1 MRVLTAATAAAFF
14 ALSLAGLAL
23 VATPAAAEPA
33 RYTLDPAHSWVQ
45 FELSH
50 FGTSTIRGRLGP
62 AEGSVSLDRSAG
74 RGEIGVTIP
83 MASISTGLAMFDK
96 HLRDG
101 ELLSTTEHPT
111 AWFVSRDLR
120 FDADRLAELRGE
132 LTLRGVSRGL
142 TLTAIRFACYR
153 HPVLQREVCGGDF
166 EGRFR
171 RSDFGIDYG
180 LPFVRDEV
188 TLRVQVEG
196 VRSDPAP

>member
-1 MRVLTAATAAAFF
+1 M
-14 ALSLAGLAL
+14 
-23 VATPAAAEPA
+23 
-33 RYTLDPAHSWVQ
+33 Q

-83 MASISTGLAMFDK
+83 MAAVSTGLAMFDR

-120 FDADRLAELRGE
+120 FDADRLTELRGE

-166 EGRFR
+166 EGRIR

-196 VRSDPAP
+196 VHGDPAP

>member
-1 MRVLTAATAAAFF
+1 MRVLTAAVACFT
-14 ALSLAGLAL
+14 LLLAGLAL

-83 MASISTGLAMFDK
+83 MASVSTGLAMFDR

-120 FDADRLAELRGE
+120 FDADRLTELRGE

-166 EGRFR
+166 EGRLR

-196 VRSDPAP
+196 VRGDPAP

>member
-1 MRVLTAATAAAFF
+1 MRALTAAAVACFT
-14 ALSLAGLAL
+14 LLLGLAL

-83 MASISTGLAMFDK
+83 MASVSTGLAMFDK

-101 ELLSTTEHPT
+101 ELLLSAQVRIAALEAASFRPRGMDE
-111 AWFVSRDLR
+111 AV
-120 FDADRLAELRGE
+120 LA
-132 LTLRGVSRGL
+132 
-142 TLTAIRFACYR
+142 
-153 HPVLQREVCGGDF
+153 VLQPHLHPES
-166 EGRFR
+166 EH
-171 RSDFGIDYG
+171 
-180 LPFVRDEV
+180 
-188 TLRVQVEG
+188 
-196 VRSDPAP
+196 

>member
-1 MRVLTAATAAAFF
+1 MRALPAAVLAL
-14 ALSLAGLAL
+14 ALSNLAL
-23 VATPAAAEPA
+23 AATPAAAEPA

-62 AEGSVSLDRSAG
+62 AEGSVSLDPGAG

-83 MASISTGLAMFDK
+83 MASVSTGLAAFDK
-96 HLRDG
+96 HLRDA

-111 AWFVSRDLR
+111 AWFVSRDPR
-120 FDADRLAELRGE
+120 FDAGRLTELRGE

-142 TLTAIRFACYR
+142 TLTATRYACHR
-153 HPVLQREVCGGDF
+153 HPVLQHEVCGGDF
-166 EGRFR
+166 EGRLR

-196 VRSDPAP
+196 VRSDPSP

>member
-1 MRVLTAATAAAFF
+1 MRVLTAAVACFT
-14 ALSLAGLAL
+14 LLLPGLAL

-83 MASISTGLAMFDK
+83 MASVSTGLAMFDK

-120 FDADRLAELRGE
+120 FDADRLTELRGE

-166 EGRFR
+166 EGRIR

-196 VRSDPAP
+196 VHGDPAP

>member
-1 MRVLTAATAAAFF
+1 MRALPAAVL
-14 ALSLAGLAL
+14 ALGLSSLALA
-23 VATPAAAEPA
+23 ATPAAAEPA

-62 AEGSVSLDRSAG
+62 AGGSVSLDPGAG

-83 MASISTGLAMFDK
+83 MASVSTGLAAFDK
-96 HLRDG
+96 HLRDA
-101 ELLSTTEHPT
+101 ELLATTEHPT

-120 FDADRLAELRGE
+120 FDAGRLTELRGE

-142 TLTAIRFACYR
+142 TLTAKRYACYL

-166 EGRFR
+166 EGRLR

-196 VRSDPAP
+196 VRSDPAL

>member
-1 MRVLTAATAAAFF
+1 MRALPSAVLAL
-14 ALSLAGLAL
+14 ALSNLAL
-23 VATPAAAEPA
+23 AATPAAAEPA

-62 AEGSVSLDRSAG
+62 AEGSVSLDPAAG

-83 MASISTGLAMFDK
+83 MASVSTGLAAFDK
-96 HLRDG
+96 HLRDA

-120 FDADRLAELRGE
+120 FDADRLTELRGE

-142 TLTAIRFACYR
+142 TLTAVRFACYR

-166 EGRFR
+166 EGRLR

-196 VRSDPAP
+196 VRGDPAP

>member
-1 MRVLTAATAAAFF
+1 MR
-14 ALSLAGLAL
+14 ALSSAVLAL
-23 VATPAAAEPA
+23 ALSSLALAATPAAAEPA
-33 RYTLDPAHSWVQ
+33 RYILDPAHSWVQ

-62 AEGSVSLDRSAG
+62 AEGSVSLDPGAG

-83 MASISTGLAMFDK
+83 MASVSTGLAAFDK
-96 HLRDG
+96 HLRDA

-111 AWFVSRDLR
+111 TWFVSRDLR
-120 FDADRLAELRGE
+120 FDAGRLTELRGE

-142 TLTAIRFACYR
+142 TLTATRYACHR

-166 EGRFR
+166 EGRIR

-180 LPFVRDEV
+180 LPFVRNEV

>member
-1 MRVLTAATAAAFF
+1 MRALTAAAVACFT
-14 ALSLAGLAL
+14 LLLGLAL

-83 MASISTGLAMFDK
+83 MASVSTGLAMFDK

-120 FDADRLAELRGE
+120 FDADRLTELRGE

-166 EGRFR
+166 EGRIR

-196 VRSDPAP
+196 VRGDPAP